1 MLSGSP
7 DGSRPT
13 TPRRFSQAAWFR
25 AGSAPT
31 RSRIMFHAAR
41 LSAPSGGGPMAR
53 ETEHCGQKQMRC
65 ADDFCRGLIPTVCA
79 NMYTATD
86 LWPTLISR
94 LQRRQNR
101 FSKIPFLAAGV
112 PGRKKIVSV
121 SLCERKYAEGFPG
134 SGHEFHGSRPL

>member
-7 DGSRPT
+7 DVSRPT

-25 AGSAPT
+25 SGSAPT

-41 LSAPSGGGPMAR
+41 LSAPSGGGPMAS

-86 LWPTLISR
+86 LWPPSISR

-101 FSKIPFLAAGV
+101 FSKVPFLADTV
-112 PGRKKIVSV
+112 GRTKIVSL
-121 SLCERKYAEGFPG
+121 SLFRCKYAEGFPE
-134 SGHEFHGSRPL
+134 SYQPS